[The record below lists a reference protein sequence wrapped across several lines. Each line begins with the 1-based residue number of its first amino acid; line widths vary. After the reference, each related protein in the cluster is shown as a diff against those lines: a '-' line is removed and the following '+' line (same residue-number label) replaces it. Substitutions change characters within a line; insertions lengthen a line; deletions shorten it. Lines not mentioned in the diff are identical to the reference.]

1 VPAIA
6 RRRYTHVVGLQKSR
20 HQGAN
25 LAIILN
31 QQYVGRA
38 AHGIEIARKN
48 AKRCQIVV
56 FRRASS
62 AIFAKQISTDRT
74 FFSRADAGW
83 YRGQKWGANKPECYS
98 SRDRFRGLLSAS
110 AAYQPPGSLGTVSF
124 WAKPPGHLR
133 WFLR

>member
-62 AIFAKQISTDRT
+62 AIFAKQISTDQT

-83 YRGQKWGANKPECYS
+83 YRGQKWGASMKDAVKMLLIATSLSAIPVATAS
-98 SRDRFRGLLSAS
+98 VALLSAS
-110 AAYQPPGSLGTVSF
+110 TAYQPPGSWGL
-124 WAKPPGHLR
+124 
-133 WFLR
+133 